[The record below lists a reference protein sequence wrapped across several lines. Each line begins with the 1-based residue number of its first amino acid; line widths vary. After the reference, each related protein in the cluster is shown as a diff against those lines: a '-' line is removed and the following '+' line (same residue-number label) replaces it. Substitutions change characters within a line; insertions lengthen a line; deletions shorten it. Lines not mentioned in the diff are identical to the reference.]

1 MIRKAHDEGRLVEN
15 LSREAS
21 LQVYRGGRE
30 YFFSPVVVPIAEGY
44 TRGDISGTA
53 VIIKDVTPLH
63 EQQELKRSAV
73 TTVSHQLRNP
83 LTSIRMSLHL
93 LLEEKLGAL
102 NPQQTELLL
111 AAREES
117 ERLTGIVEELLDLGR
132 MESGQTM
139 LEIERMSPHQLAQDS
154 LEPFQV
160 EARDKGIRLANTVP
174 NDLPEVLGDVKRLQ
188 HVMSNLLS
196 NALRFTG
203 PGGAVSVS
211 AETETGMV
219 RFAVTDTGTGIATD
233 DLNRVFEPFYRVPG
247 QEKPTGIGLGLAIVK
262 EIIKTHG
269 GSVGVNSTPGKG
281 STFWFTLPQ
290 TGIASPPADS
300 LTEESPG

>member
-1 MIRKAHDEGRLVEN
+1 
-15 LSREAS
+15 
-21 LQVYRGGRE
+21 
-30 YFFSPVVVPIAEGY
+30 
-44 TRGDISGTA
+44 
-53 VIIKDVTPLH
+53 
-63 EQQELKRSAV
+63 
-73 TTVSHQLRNP
+73 
-83 LTSIRMSLHL
+83 MSLHL
-93 LLEEKLGAL
+93 LLEEKRGSL

-117 ERLTGIVEELLDLGR
+117 ERLTVIVEELLDLGR

-160 EARDKGIRLANTVP
+160 EARDKGIRLDNTVP
-174 NDLPEVLGDVKRLQ
+174 DDLPEVLGDAKRLQ

-196 NALRFTG
+196 NALRFTD
-203 PGGAVSVS
+203 PGGAVSVG
-211 AETETGMV
+211 AELETGMV
-219 RFAVTDTGTGIATD
+219 RFAVTDTGAGIAAD
-233 DLNRVFEPFYRVPG
+233 DVDRVFEPFYRVPG

-290 TGIASPPADS
+290 AGLAARPPDSPA
-300 LTEESPG
+300 EESRG